1 MPHLNDFVKNQPS
14 ITVKI
19 RIMIFL
25 LIWVLVQLVVVKK
38 LPEILKIF
46 EGKTQ
51 MLLVS
56 CPPFSDSWFGKVT
69 KIVRHC
75 ILILSLFIFKAYWTP
90 YWWKPDGRVRIQ
102 RLTLKRLQFLGVQ
115 NRTSSDRQ
123 ESAWDCDYSN
133 GTSSLWLICFF
144 FFFCWQQLI
153 VFGYL
158 SHLKLHCFPR
168 VTLSLKGKIFQSHMF

>member
-19 RIMIFL
+19 RIMISL
-25 LIWVLVQLVVVKK
+25 LIWVLLKLVVVKK

-115 NRTSSDRQ
+115 NRTSSDQQ

-133 GTSSLWLICFF
+133 GTSSVADLFF
-144 FFFCWQQLI
+144 FFFADN
-153 VFGYL
+153 
-158 SHLKLHCFPR
+158 
-168 VTLSLKGKIFQSHMF
+168 T